1 MVWFKFIL
9 SAVLITAAATQLAK
23 YGDVIAVRA
32 KISGMFIGVLLMAG
46 ATSLPELLTSI
57 TSIRQGEPNLAAG
70 NVFGSNTI
78 NMLILAIVSIIHSKR
93 RILRKI
99 GFQHAL
105 TGSIAI
111 FLIGLAVFSMMAE
124 INIKIAWVGLDSLV
138 LIAVY
143 ILGVRTI
150 EKNSSIK
157 TEASEE
163 KEIPEGTPPLW
174 KGILGFSIAVG
185 VLIFAVPMMVGS
197 ADEIAEITGIGTT
210 FVGTVLVALVTSM
223 PEMVTT
229 FAAIQIGAVDMAIGN
244 LYGSNMFNM
253 FVFGFTDVFF
263 VSGRFIDVID
273 PNFLMVGMA
282 GLLMTCMAIIGN
294 LAKIEK
300 RFFFFEF
307 DAIALILI
315 YFVSMLVL
323 YHL

>member
-1 MVWFKFIL
+1 
-9 SAVLITAAATQLAK
+9 
-23 YGDVIAVRA
+23 
-32 KISGMFIGVLLMAG
+32 
-46 ATSLPELLTSI
+46 
-57 TSIRQGEPNLAAG
+57 
-70 NVFGSNTI
+70 
-78 NMLILAIVSIIHSKR
+78 
-93 RILRKI
+93 
-99 GFQHAL
+99 
-105 TGSIAI
+105 
-111 FLIGLAVFSMMAE
+111 
-124 INIKIAWVGLDSLV
+124 
-138 LIAVY
+138 
-143 ILGVRTI
+143 
-150 EKNSSIK
+150 
-157 TEASEE
+157 
-163 KEIPEGTPPLW
+163 
-174 KGILGFSIAVG
+174 
-185 VLIFAVPMMVGS
+185 MMVGS

-210 FVGTVLVALVTSM
+210 FVGTGGLLLLLPLC